1 MVAGWISLGCT
12 ALTGK
17 LYPKPSLTRVV
28 TTKLTVWPDSGCFQ
42 IALNGEYGVNGFL
55 GTASGWLSVV
65 MPCAA
70 RLRRTGCHRSAVHS
84 QCSVVS
90 VPVTAVNKHDNNS
103 KNNDDSSITIV
114 KSKNIENNGD

>member
-28 TTKLTVWPDSGCFQ
+28 TAKLTVWPDSGCFQ

-55 GTASGWLSVV
+55 GTASGYRLSCSVLRGSVV
-65 MPCAA
+65 
-70 RLRRTGCHRSAVHS
+70 TGCHRSAVHS
-84 QCSVVS
+84 KCSVIS
-90 VPVTAVNKHDNNS
+90 VPVTAVDK
-103 KNNDDSSITIV
+103 T
-114 KSKNIENNGD
+114 